1 MLRIVW
7 DEPKREKTLAERGL
21 DFASLTPAFF
31 ERARIEPV
39 RDGRARA
46 IGPLDG
52 HCVVVIFKL
61 LGREALSVISM
72 RYASK
77 KERARYAEEDS

>member
-7 DEPKREKTLAERGL
+7 DEPKRETTLAERGL

-31 ERARIEPV
+31 ERALIEPA
-39 RDGRARA
+39 RNGRAKA
-46 IGPLDG
+46 IGLLDG
-52 HCVVVIFKL
+52 HCFVVIFKL
-61 LGREALSVISM
+61 LGREALSVVSM

-77 KERARYAEEDS
+77 EERTRYAEEES